1 MTVGLCDNLLLST
14 FRAWGLVKPILV
26 LLLCCLLSQV
36 APCMNTEMYNH
47 PLTSQQ
53 LATLKSWGVQVI
65 EPVEKVLAC
74 GDVGK
79 GGLPPVNE
87 VVQRIKD
94 ILLVN

>member
-1 MTVGLCDNLLLST
+1 
-14 FRAWGLVKPILV
+14 
-26 LLLCCLLSQV
+26 
-36 APCMNTEMYNH
+36 MNTEMFNH

-53 LATLKSWGVQVI
+53 LTILKSWGVQVI

-79 GGLPPVNE
+79 GGLPPVDE

-94 ILLVN
+94 ILQVDLSRLLYNEMIGKGSK

>member
-1 MTVGLCDNLLLST
+1 
-14 FRAWGLVKPILV
+14 
-26 LLLCCLLSQV
+26 
-36 APCMNTEMYNH
+36 MNTEMFNH

-53 LATLKSWGVQVI
+53 LTILKSWGVQVI

-79 GGLPPVNE
+79 GGLPPVDG

-94 ILLVN
+94 ILQVDLSPLLYNEMIGKGSK